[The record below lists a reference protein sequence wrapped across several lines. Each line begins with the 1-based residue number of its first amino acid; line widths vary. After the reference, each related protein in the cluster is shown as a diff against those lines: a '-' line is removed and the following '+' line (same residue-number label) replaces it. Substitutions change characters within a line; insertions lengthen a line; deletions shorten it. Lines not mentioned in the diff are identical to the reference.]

1 MKVISSSPYAPFNS
15 KEWNSLISKNAKFE
29 NTPIKI
35 QKKFYKTFTLK
46 SKQKMEYL
54 LFSKSILLLVQMYY
68 YDMKVISSS
77 PYAPF
82 NSKEWNSLI
91 SKNVKFEDTPIK
103 IQKKFYRTFTLK
115 KIEKDELSQEKNELH
130 QQMQLVFG

>member
-29 NTPIKI
+29 NAPIR
-35 QKKFYKTFTLK
+35 
-46 SKQKMEYL
+46 
-54 LFSKSILLLVQMYY
+54 
-68 YDMKVISSS
+68 
-77 PYAPF
+77 
-82 NSKEWNSLI
+82 
-91 SKNVKFEDTPIK
+91 

-115 KIEKDELSQEKNELH
+115 KIKKDELLQENNELH

>member
-1 MKVISSSPYAPFNS
+1 MQNS
-15 KEWNSLISKNAKFE
+15 KSV
-29 NTPIKI
+29 
-35 QKKFYKTFTLK
+35 
-46 SKQKMEYL
+46 
-54 LFSKSILLLVQMYY
+54 LLLVQMYY
-68 YDMKVISSS
+68 KNMKVIPSS

-91 SKNVKFEDTPIK
+91 SKNVKFENTPIK

-115 KIEKDELSQEKNELH
+115 KIEKDKLLQEKNELH